1 MKHERLV
8 AGLDIGSSRTTVLIA
23 EVVGELPKRPG
34 IRVLGVGHAP
44 TTGMKRGVVANI
56 EETSRSIAAALEE
69 AQRMAGVT
77 VESAFV
83 GIAGEHVQSMT
94 SNGVVAVAGEEIS
107 RADVE
112 RVNGVARAHAIPQ
125 DRELLHAIPQEYV
138 VNGDHGIQD
147 PIGMRG
153 LRLETEMYL
162 ITIGAQPA
170 TNLRKSVEKAGL
182 RVRELVLEPLA
193 SALAVLSE
201 DEKDMGVALVE
212 LGATASDV
220 AVFHDGKIRHLA
232 TIPFGG
238 AHVTNDLVHGVG
250 VTQSDA
256 ESLKEHYGVALES
269 MVDPKEVIQLPSSG
283 VHGERQIPRELLA
296 HIIHQRLD
304 EIFDLVQRGVESA
317 GYQGRLSGGLVLTGG
332 GAEMTGVAEL
342 ASDVFGLSVRIGT
355 PREPVGGLRETIDT
369 PRAMTAVG
377 LALYGASRLALG
389 GATRDGAGATKRL
402 QLPAAGPGMDKW
414 AQRLK
419 LWLQD
424 FF

>member
-8 AGLDIGSSRTTVLIA
+8 AGLDIGSARTTVVIA
-23 EVVGELPKRPG
+23 EVVGAVPKRPG
-34 IRVLGVGHAP
+34 IRVLGVGQAP
-44 TTGMKRGVVANI
+44 TTGMRRGVVANI
-56 EETSRSIAAALEE
+56 EETARSVTQALEE
-69 AQRMAGVT
+69 AQRMAGAT

-83 GIAGEHVQSMT
+83 GIAGEHVSAMT
-94 SNGVVAVAGEEIS
+94 SKGIVAVAGDEIS

-112 RVNGVARAHAIPQ
+112 RVNAVARAHAIPQ
-125 DRELLHAIPQEYV
+125 DRELLHAIPQEYTV
-138 VNGDHGIQD
+138 DRTGGIQV
-147 PIGMRG
+147 PVGMSG
-153 LRLETEMYL
+153 TRLETEMYL
-162 ITIGAQPA
+162 ITIGSQPA
-170 TNLRKSVEKAGL
+170 TNLRKSVERAGL

-212 LGATASDV
+212 MGATSTDV
-220 AVFHDGKIRHLA
+220 ALFHEGKIRHLA
-232 TIPFGG
+232 TVPYGG

-269 MVDPKEVIQLPSSG
+269 MVDPNEVIELPPSG
-283 VHGERQIPRELLA
+283 AHSERQIPRELLA

-304 EIFDLVQRGVESA
+304 EIFDLVQRGLEGA
-317 GYQGRLSGGLVLTGG
+317 GYGGRLSGGLVLTGG
-332 GAEMTGVAEL
+332 GAEMRGVAEL
-342 ASDVFGLSVRIGT
+342 AADVFGVSVRLGT
-355 PREPVGGLRETIDT
+355 PRDLVGGLRETVDS
-369 PRAMTAVG
+369 PRSVTAVG
-377 LALYGASRLALG
+377 LALYGGSRIALG
-389 GATRDGAGATKRL
+389 GASSAGNSAPGARRI
-402 QLPAAGPGMDKW
+402 QLPAPGVDKW